1 MYQAILFLPLVG
13 ALFAG
18 ALGPFTGPRPAE
30 VVTTT
35 LVLITALLSWLAF
48 YEVAILGQEERVAL
62 MQFITSGDLKSVWSL
77 RIDTLTAV
85 MLVVVNTISSLVHL
99 YSIG

>member
-18 ALGPFTGPRPAE
+18 LIGRLVGARPSE

-48 YEVAILGQEERVAL
+48 YQVAIQGQR
-62 MQFITSGDLKSVWSL
+62 SG
-77 RIDTLTAV
+77 
-85 MLVVVNTISSLVHL
+85 SSCCA
-99 YSIG
+99 SSTPAI

>member
-18 ALGPFTGPRPAE
+18 ILGPFAGPRPAE

-35 LVLITALLSWLAF
+35 LVLITALTEWLAF
-48 YEVAILGQEERVAL
+48 FPPRVYRRRFA
-62 MQFITSGDLKSVWSL
+62 TP
-77 RIDTLTAV
+77 
-85 MLVVVNTISSLVHL
+85 ISD
-99 YSIG
+99 

>member
-18 ALGPFTGPRPAE
+18 TLGRLPARAPAE

-48 YEVAILGQEERVAL
+48 YQVAILRPGGAHPARAVHH
-62 MQFITSGDLKSVWSL
+62 L
-77 RIDTLTAV
+77 RR
-85 MLVVVNTISSLVHL
+85 S
-99 YSIG
+99 

>member
-13 ALFAG
+13 AIFAG
-18 ALGPFTGPRPAE
+18 FLGPLAGARASE

-48 YEVAILGQEERVAL
+48 YEVALQGQEQRIELAR
-62 MQFITSGDLKSVWSL
+62 FIVSGDLKSIWSL

-85 MLVVVNTISSLVHL
+85 MLVVVSTVSGLVHL